1 MSETEVAQ
9 KHSALRPEATKST
22 NEVSHGL
29 TLAEVIRIVR
39 TRRLLVLAVFLLVL
53 AVSVLYAVFATRQ
66 YEGVARLDIDPNR
79 ASATSLSDTLA
90 QTLGDS
96 QATSRVETEMKIMQ
110 SDSVLLRV
118 IRRLDL
124 PHRAPFTSLKSFRK
138 NPVPNGTFNMSA
150 AQTDELLKV
159 LSDDIKIN
167 VFPGTTLVEVRYRSS
182 DPVLASAVPNAL
194 VESYIEQDLS
204 VSSAGEARVVAS
216 LMSEMDNLRDQAATA
231 QTKLAEFQRV
241 NHVVGVDESQN
252 VLVDKVRLL
261 NQQLTEAQAD
271 RIVKESLLKV
281 AETHDPKLLATLSQG
296 ATLQLLRAQQVELQG
311 QRDQIAAK
319 FGPGYPKLQEMD
331 YQLQRLNA
339 DIKKETDNIYNRFKE
354 EYLSAK
360 QAEDQL
366 RAQFNQQEQAFYHLN
381 EGAAQ
386 FAMLRHDAVST
397 RDLYDALQ
405 YKLKE
410 AGISEALKS
419 TMIRIIDNARQT
431 ATPVAP
437 KIPLVIAGGIFVG
450 LFGGIGLALTMDSLD
465 DKIRASTEVEEI
477 LHLPVLSVIPHIP
490 NKLPIPQEKQS
501 TAMPVLPVLDDRE
514 SAAAEGYRQLRSN
527 LFLSNLDKQP
537 RLIIISSS
545 HAGEGKSTTA
555 INYAILLALHG
566 ARVLLIDTDL
576 RRGTLHARFRLPD
589 QPGLTNALSGNLKID
604 DIPNPIPS
612 LPNFALL
619 SVGVRAPDPS
629 EVLNSNRMMTFLD
642 ECLQKFDFVILDSAP
657 LLPVADSYALA
668 VRADAVILIVRAGL
682 SRKKAI
688 LRTLR
693 VLSRLKANLS
703 GVVVN
708 DVNMRIEHYYTY
720 GGKYAYYDY
729 KGRA

>member
-1 MSETEVAQ
+1 MSEIETQ
-9 KHSALRPEATKST
+9 RLSALRPDHSTPSSEAPQ
-22 NEVSHGL
+22 GL
-29 TLAEVIRIVR
+29 TLTEVVRIVR
-39 TRRLLVLAVFLLVL
+39 TRRFLVLTVFLLAL
-53 AVSVLYAVFATRQ
+53 GGSVLYAVLATRQ

-79 ASATSLSDTLA
+79 ASASSLSDTLA

-118 IRRLDL
+118 VRRLNL

-138 NPVPNGTFNMSA
+138 DPVPPGSLDMTA
-150 AQTDELLKV
+150 AQTDELLKA
-159 LSDDIKIN
+159 LGDGIK
-167 VFPGTTLVEVRYRSS
+167 VSVAPGTTLVEVRYRSS

-204 VSSAGEARVVAS
+204 VSSAGEARVAAS
-216 LMSEMDNLRDQAATA
+216 LMSEMDNLRDQASAA
-231 QTKLAEFQRV
+231 QTKLAEFQRQ
-241 NHVVGVDESQN
+241 NHVVGVDEAQN
-252 VLVDKVRLL
+252 VLVDKIRLL
-261 NQQLTEAQAD
+261 NQQMTQAQAD
-271 RIVKESLLKV
+271 RIIKESLLKV

-296 ATLQLLRAQQVELQG
+296 ATLQLLRAQQVDLQG
-311 QRDQIAAK
+311 QRDQVAAK

-339 DIKKETDNIYNRFKE
+339 NIKKETDNIYNRFKE

-360 QAEDQL
+360 QSEDQL
-366 RAQFNQQEQAFYHLN
+366 RAQFNEQEQAFYRLN

-410 AGISEALKS
+410 AGVSEALKS

-437 KIPLVIAGGIFVG
+437 KVPLVIAGGLFAGIFLGV
-450 LFGGIGLALTMDSLD
+450 GLALTIDSLD

-477 LHLPVLSVIPHIP
+477 LHVPVLSVVPHISS
-490 NKLPIPQEKQS
+490 KLPAVSEKS
-501 TAMPVLPVLDDRE
+501 TSLAVLPVLDDRD

-527 LFLSNLDKQP
+527 LFLSNLDNRP

-555 INYAILLALHG
+555 INYAISLAMHG
-566 ARVLLIDTDL
+566 AQVLLIDTDL
-576 RRGTLHARFRLPD
+576 RRGTLHTRFRLPD
-589 QPGLTNALSGNLKID
+589 QPGLTNVLSGNLKME
-604 DIPNPIPS
+604 DIPRPVAS

-619 SVGVRAPDPS
+619 CAGARAPDPS
-629 EVLNSNRMMTFLD
+629 EVLNSNRMMAFLD
-642 ECLQKFDFVILDSAP
+642 ECIQRFDYVILDSAP

-668 VRADAVILIVRAGL
+668 VRADAVVLIVRAGL
-682 SRKKAI
+682 SRKKAV
-688 LRTLR
+688 LRAIR
-693 VLSRLKANLS
+693 QLSRLKANLS

-708 DVNMRIEHYYTY
+708 DVDMRIEHYYTY
-720 GGKYAYYDY
+720 GGKYGYYDY
-729 KGRA
+729 RGQA